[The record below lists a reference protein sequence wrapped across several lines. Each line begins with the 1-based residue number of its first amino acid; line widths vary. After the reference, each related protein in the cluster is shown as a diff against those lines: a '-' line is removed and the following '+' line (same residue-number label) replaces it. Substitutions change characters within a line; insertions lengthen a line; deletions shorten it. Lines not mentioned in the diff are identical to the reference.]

1 MRSSHLRKFFVWLL
15 PVAVVL
21 TALALAACSKS
32 AEPTPAPTA
41 ARQATRVPQATQA
54 PEEAE
59 TPLPLPTEP
68 TAQEQ
73 AATSTSEPEGD
84 VEVNP
89 TFTPTPAAIPSPA
102 ATNTPTPVPPTPTAK
117 PAATP
122 RPRPSA
128 TPTPRPTPVP
138 TPLGEFTVVDGFG
151 FTLRI
156 DGQAD
161 VQSAGWSE
169 SEPSESQGQVQFQYS
184 GVTAILIW
192 LPAVDYTPQTL
203 LEEAYATLQATQP
216 SIAFT
221 AVSEGD
227 IEVSGQTGRFG
238 GFSASSGDTVVGGG
252 LIGTW
257 LCPGADTAYMLTV
270 TGVDSATVQIRFQRL
285 LANFE
290 CAP

>member
-1 MRSSHLRKFFVWLL
+1 MQSNHLGKFFVWLL

-41 ARQATRVPQATQA
+41 ARQATHVLQATQA

-73 AATSTSEPEGD
+73 AATSTPEPEAE

-117 PAATP
+117 PAAAPT
-122 RPRPSA
+122 PRPSA
-128 TPTPRPTPVP
+128 TPTP
-138 TPLGEFTVVDGFG
+138 TPLGEFTLVDGFG

-203 LEEAYATLQATQP
+203 LEEAYATLQATRP
-216 SIAFT
+216 SITFT
-221 AVSEGD
+221 AVSEAD
-227 IEVSGQTGRFG
+227 IQVSGQTGRFG

-257 LCPGADTAYMLTV
+257 LCPSADTAYVLTV
-270 TGVDSATVQIRFQRL
+270 TGVDSVTVQIRFQRL